1 MLCEKTFK
9 EISGSVLD
17 TECKQV
23 KWKKCCVSSGV
34 EITSRK

>member
-17 TECKQV
+17 TGVQASKM
-23 KWKKCCVSSGV
+23 WKENAVYQAV
-34 EITSRK
+34 